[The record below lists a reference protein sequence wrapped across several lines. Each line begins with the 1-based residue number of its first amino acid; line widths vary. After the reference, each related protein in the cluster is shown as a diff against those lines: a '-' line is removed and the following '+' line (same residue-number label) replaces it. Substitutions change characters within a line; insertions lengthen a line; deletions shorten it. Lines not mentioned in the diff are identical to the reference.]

1 MASKESILF
10 LKTNLEVKN
19 NKNVIELK
27 LFKKKCM
34 TSETV
39 NFILKNMAT
48 LHSLSRDYI
57 NISRGLE
64 MPFQKLDA
72 VKLMV

>member
-27 LFKKKCM
+27 LFKKKM
-34 TSETV
+34 YDVRNSEFHTEKHGNLAFV
-39 NFILKNMAT
+39 VT
-48 LHSLSRDYI
+48 
-57 NISRGLE
+57 
-64 MPFQKLDA
+64 
-72 VKLMV
+72 